1 MSYYSEKIEETGVNV
16 AGNSPTAFKVPPPPP
31 GVRSTPNEQGIFDYV
46 WKLDNVDIE
55 NESGGDL
62 RVILYLKKVRSQAA

>member
-1 MSYYSEKIEETGVNV
+1 MNYYNKKIGETGVSV
-16 AGNSPTAFKVPPPPP
+16 AGNSPTAFPPPPP

-46 WKLDNVDIE
+46 WKLDDVDIQ

-62 RVILYLKKVRSQAA
+62 RVIIRLKKVQSQAA